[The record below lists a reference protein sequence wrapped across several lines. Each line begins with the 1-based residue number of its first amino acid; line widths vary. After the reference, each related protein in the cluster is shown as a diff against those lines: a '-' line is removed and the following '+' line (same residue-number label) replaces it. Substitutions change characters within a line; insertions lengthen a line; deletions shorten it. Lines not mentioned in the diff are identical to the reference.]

1 MSGDALTTLER
12 PPAVDERSGR
22 KTGRGPRVLGV
33 LVDSPLTRLGTIW
46 FLLVLI
52 VVAGLL
58 FPGFFE
64 TGNLRNILSQN
75 APIGLIAVGMTFAM
89 IGGGFDLSVGA
100 IAAVSSVTFAK
111 LTIGVGLTQAIILTL
126 LVACALGLINGLLVT
141 KFAINPFVATLG
153 TASIYSGAAYVL
165 SDSQPIVVTANHFQ
179 WLGQG
184 MAAGIP
190 VSVWLLALAL
200 VLGALILWGSV
211 FGHCTYAVGGNR
223 EAARLAGIRVDQ
235 TQIIGYVIVAS
246 MAGAAGMVLTSR
258 LGVGQADVG
267 SDMTLDAITIVVVG
281 GTSLFGGE
289 GSIWRTGVGLL
300 LLGVIINVA
309 DFQGWSGQL
318 ESILKGCVLLT
329 AVGLDVLTRRLRER
343 AGSVIA

>member
-1 MSGDALTTLER
+1 
-12 PPAVDERSGR
+12 
-22 KTGRGPRVLGV
+22 
-33 LVDSPLTRLGTIW
+33 
-46 FLLVLI
+46 
-52 VVAGLL
+52 
-58 FPGFFE
+58 
-64 TGNLRNILSQN
+64 
-75 APIGLIAVGMTFAM
+75 
-89 IGGGFDLSVGA
+89 
-100 IAAVSSVTFAK
+100 VTFAK
-111 LTIGVGLTQAIILTL
+111 LAIGVGLTQAVILTL
-126 LVACALGLINGLLVT
+126 LIACGLGLINGVLVT
-141 KFAINPFVATLG
+141 KLSINPFVATLG
-153 TASIYSGAAYVL
+153 TASIYSGAAFVL
-165 SDSQPIVVTANHFQ
+165 SDSQPIVVTAEHFQ

-184 MAAGIP
+184 MVADIP
-190 VSVWLLALAL
+190 VSVWLLAVAF
-200 VLGALILWGSV
+200 VLGGLILWGSV

-246 MAGAAGMVLTSR
+246 MAGVAGMVLTSR

-289 GSIWRTGVGLL
+289 GSVWRTGVGLL

-309 DFQGWSGQL
+309 DFQGWSGQF

-343 AGSVIA
+343 AGSVIT